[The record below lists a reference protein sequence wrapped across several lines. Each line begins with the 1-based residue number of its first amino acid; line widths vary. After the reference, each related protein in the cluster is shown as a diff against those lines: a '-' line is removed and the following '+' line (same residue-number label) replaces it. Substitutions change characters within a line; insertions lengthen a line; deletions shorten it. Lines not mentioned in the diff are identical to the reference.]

1 MFGDESDRPEY
12 RQLTPPPMEGA
23 SLQAP
28 LSQLQEMPVLKPLRE
43 SLQSDSHDFVAREL
57 LKLESE
63 ARDRVCSTETD
74 AALRAPYEE
83 FENDSPEV
91 RRLLRLWNTVY
102 NMY

>member
-1 MFGDESDRPEY
+1 MLGDESDRPEY

-28 LSQLQEMPVLKPLRE
+28 LSQLQEMPVWKPLRE

-74 AALRAPYEE
+74 AELRAPYEE
-83 FENDSPEV
+83 FENDSQEV
-91 RRLLRLWNTVY
+91 RRPLHLWTTVY
-102 NMY
+102 VMY